1 MRNDLTELV
10 FLLDRSG
17 SMGGLESDT
26 IGGYNA
32 LLEKQKAMPGEA
44 MVTTVLFDDQYE
56 LLHDRIT
63 LKGISPITG
72 QDYYVRGNTALL
84 DAIGKTIHKIEN
96 AHRHTDES
104 QRPGKTLMVITTD
117 GLENASREYTCQKV
131 RQMIEHQKEEFG
143 WEFLFL
149 GANIDAISAA
159 GKFGI
164 AADRAV
170 TYHADS
176 VGTRLNYEAVSDAA
190 SCLRAS
196 CPLDG
201 SWKERIDK
209 DYKKR
214 KGEDNKQRKA

>member
-1 MRNDLTELV
+1 MMRSDLTELV

-32 LLEKQKAMPGEA
+32 LLEKQKNVPGEA
-44 MVTTVLFDDQYE
+44 VVTTVLFDDRYE

-72 QDYYVRGNTALL
+72 KDYYVRGNTALL
-84 DAIGKTIHKIEN
+84 DAIGMSIQKIEN

-104 QRPGKTLMVITTD
+104 QRPGRTLMVITTD
-117 GLENASREYTCQKV
+117 GRENASREYTYQKV

-149 GANIDAISAA
+149 GANIDAIGTA

-164 AADRAV
+164 TADRAV

-176 VGTRLNYEAVSDAA
+176 AGTRLNYDVVSDAA
-190 SCLRAS
+190 ACLRTS

-201 SWKERIDK
+201 SWKERIDQDYQKRGKK
-209 DYKKR
+209 DSK
-214 KGEDNKQRKA
+214 

>member
-1 MRNDLTELV
+1 MMRNELTELV

-32 LLEKQKAMPGEA
+32 LLEKQKSVPGEA
-44 MVTTVLFDDQYE
+44 IVTTVLFDDHYE
-56 LLHDRIT
+56 LLHDRTTIQ
-63 LKGISPITG
+63 GIRMITG
-72 QDYYVRGNTALL
+72 QDYYVRGSTALL
-84 DAIGKTIHKIEN
+84 DAIGKTISKIAS
-96 AHRHTDES
+96 AHQHTDES

-117 GLENASREYTCQKV
+117 GLENASREFTYQKV
-131 RQMIEHQKEEFG
+131 RQMIEHQKQEFG

-170 TYHADS
+170 NYHADS
-176 VGTRLNYEAVSDAA
+176 AGTRLNYEVLSNAA

-201 SWKERIDK
+201 TWKERIDQ
-209 DYKKR
+209 DYKEHNR
-214 KGEDNKQRKA
+214 KDNV

>member
-32 LLEKQKAMPGEA
+32 LLEKQKNVPGEA
-44 MVTTVLFDDQYE
+44 LVTTVLFDDRYE
-56 LLHDRIT
+56 LLHDRIII
-63 LKGISPITG
+63 KGISPITG
-72 QDYYVRGNTALL
+72 QDYYVRGNTALW
-84 DAIGKTIHKIEN
+84 DAIGKTIQKIAN
-96 AHRHTDES
+96 AHQHTDEN

-117 GLENASREYTCQKV
+117 GMENASREYTHQKV
-131 RQMIEHQKEEFG
+131 RQMIEYQKAEFG

-149 GANIDAISAA
+149 GANIDAIATA

-170 TYHADS
+170 NYHADGA
-176 VGTRLNYEAVSDAA
+176 GTRLNYEAVSDAA
-190 SCLRAS
+190 SCLRTS

-201 SWKERIDK
+201 TWKERIDH
-209 DYKKR
+209 DYHKRDKKGS
-214 KGEDNKQRKA
+214 K

>member
-1 MRNDLTELV
+1 MRSDLTELV
-10 FLLDRSG
+10 FILDRSG

-32 LLEKQKAMPGEA
+32 LLEKQKDVPGEA
-44 MVTTVLFDDQYE
+44 IVTTVLFDDRYE
-56 LLHDRIT
+56 LLHDRIM
-63 LKGISPITG
+63 LSGLCPITG
-72 QDYYVRGNTALL
+72 KDYYVRGNTALM

-96 AHRHTDES
+96 AHRHTGES

-117 GLENASREYTCQKV
+117 GLENASREYTYQRV
-131 RQMIEHQKEEFG
+131 RQMIEQQKEEFG

-149 GANIDAISAA
+149 GANIDAIAAA
-159 GKFGI
+159 GRFGI

-170 TYHADS
+170 NYHADS
-176 VGTRLNYEAVSDAA
+176 AGTRLNYDVVSDAA

-201 SWKERIDK
+201 TWKERIDK
-209 DYKKR
+209 DYQKR
-214 KGEDNKQRKA
+214 GK